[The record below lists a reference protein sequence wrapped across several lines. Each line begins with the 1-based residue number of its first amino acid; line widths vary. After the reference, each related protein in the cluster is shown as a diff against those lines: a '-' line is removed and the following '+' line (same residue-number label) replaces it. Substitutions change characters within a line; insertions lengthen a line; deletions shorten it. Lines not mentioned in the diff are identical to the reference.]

1 MRNDTQLNQ
10 VLQHLNQHGSI
21 SSWTAIQEYRITR
34 LAEYIRQ
41 LRQEGFRIESVWEES
56 GKKRFVR
63 YLFIKADQRLG
74 VGNGSVNAHALSN

>member
-10 VLQHLNQHGSI
+10 VLAHLNQHGSI

-41 LRQEGFRIESVWEES
+41 LRSEGFRIESVWEES
-56 GKKRFVR
+56 NGKRFVR
-63 YLFIKADQRLG
+63 YLFIQADQRLG
-74 VGNGSVNAHALSN
+74 VGNGSAMAGSLA